1 METSE
6 RLPGS
11 VEYSV
16 RFGDCDFIA
25 VYHYVYNEFGC
36 YSNSKERKAIGGLN
50 GGGSE
55 DEARLKT
62 ELLRE

>member
-25 VYHYVYNEFGC
+25 VYRYVYNEFGC
-36 YSNSKERKAIGGLN
+36 YS
-50 GGGSE
+50 
-55 DEARLKT
+55 
-62 ELLRE
+62 